1 MSPPRVVPPALPWEG
16 TLRTGVLLAG
26 LIPLVRLLI
35 LGFTDG
41 LGANPVEFVTRSTGT
56 WALVMLCVTL
66 AVSPV
71 RRITGWQVL
80 GRLRRRLGLLCFG
93 YACLHLLAYLWFDQW
108 FEPAAILRDLLRR
121 PFITAGALAF
131 VLLVPLAVTSTDALR
146 RRLGRRWSAL
156 HRCIHAVAVLALLHY
171 AWHKAGK
178 NDFLEPLLYTGVVV
192 VLAALRFLPGRRAA
206 KSREAAKV

>member
-1 MSPPRVVPPALPWEG
+1 MLFVG
-16 TLRTGVLLAG
+16 LA
-26 LIPLVRLLI
+26 PLVRLLV

-93 YACLHLLAYLWFDQW
+93 YACLHVLAYLWFDQW
-108 FEPAAILRDLLRR
+108 FEVAAILRDLLRR

-131 VLLVPLAVTSTDALR
+131 LLLVPLAATSTDAMMR
-146 RRLGRRWSAL
+146 WLGRRWSAL
-156 HRCIHAVAVLALLHY
+156 HRCIHAVVVLALLHY

-178 NDFLEPLLYTGVVV
+178 NDLVEPLLYAAVVA
-192 VLAALRFLPGRRAA
+192 VLAALRFWPGRSSAGTRKPGAAA
-206 KSREAAKV
+206 KF